1 MIENPEEEP
10 GTRLASSRFAPMLAC
25 SIPGSERFRIKRVD
39 WWTDRDGIRSC
50 CARSAGCGVG
60 KGSCNTYIYI
70 SVVSFVRYW
79 RDRIVCFKRMIID
92 R

>member
-25 SIPGSERFRIKRVD
+25 SIPGSKRFRIKRVD
-39 WWTDRDGIRSC
+39 WWIDRDGIRSC

-60 KGSCNTYIYI
+60 KGSCNIYLWFLLFGI
-70 SVVSFVRYW
+70 GG
-79 RDRIVCFKRMIID
+79 IE
-92 R
+92 

>member
-10 GTRLASSRFAPMLAC
+10 GTRLASSRFAPMVAC
-25 SIPGSERFRIKRVD
+25 SIPGSKRFRIKRVD

-60 KGSCNTYIYI
+60 KGSCNIYIYLWFLLFGI
-70 SVVSFVRYW
+70 GW
-79 RDRIVCFKRMIID
+79 IE
-92 R
+92 